1 MWGVAEFGHTMY
13 MYHYS
18 ASRWV
23 FIIYKLKLRRLLL
36 MKQQSADCIAILI
49 MFDNISCAMVAKKSI
64 KNTWIQACP
73 MGNKQLSHFACL
85 RPLARL
91 SYWFCYRMTKP
102 GPLTS
107 QKICLSRA
115 KLNGTFFGP
124 CNKCDAHSEFLF
136 CLLNLLRYIFL
147 FLSSLWLLELA
158 SSVTTQ
164 NNSWYA
170 TISLRKQM
178 IRWKTVNRNNIRK
191 YP

>member
-73 MGNKQLSHFACL
+73 MGKKQLSHFACL

-91 SYWFCYRMTKP
+91 SFDSVIGWQNLDPWPARKSACP
-102 GPLTS
+102 G
-107 QKICLSRA
+107 Q
-115 KLNGTFFGP
+115 NWMG
-124 CNKCDAHSEFLF
+124 
-136 CLLNLLRYIFL
+136 L
-147 FLSSLWLLELA
+147 FLGPA
-158 SSVTTQ
+158 ISV
-164 NNSWYA
+164 
-170 TISLRKQM
+170 M
-178 IRWKTVNRNNIRK
+178 HIRSFCFV
-191 YP
+191 Y